1 MAEQR
6 GGIINAVGY
15 ERWKQG
21 RKDFAGYIDIDP
33 PPCFAGLFNIFIDL
47 HYFCP
52 NGITYQD
59 IASYESAAKTALSI
73 YEVSLIRKMES
84 WAASEINKAF
94 RESG

>member
-6 GGIINAVGY
+6 DDIINAVGY

-21 RKDFAGYIDIDP
+21 RKDFACYIDIDP
-33 PPCFAGLFNIFIDL
+33 PPVFAGLFSIHIDL
-47 HYFCP
+47 HFFCL

-59 IASYESAAKTALSI
+59 IAAYESATKTALSI

-84 WAASEINKAF
+84 WAASEINKAL